1 MGECN
6 CILNQFKSTNSIICL
21 KKHLWYFVNYK
32 GGVMGMFNLVEKE
45 LKRRENTS
53 ITENGAIGY
62 KTSNSALL
70 DLNYAISSLRQ
81 SDEEEWLCLGAGQ
94 HLCMCRRYC

>member
-1 MGECN
+1 
-6 CILNQFKSTNSIICL
+6 
-21 KKHLWYFVNYK
+21 
-32 GGVMGMFNLVEKE
+32 MGMFNLVEKE

-81 SDEEEWLCLGAGQ
+81 SDEEEIMFLFDNSLQGTFVKVLGKDDCLEYVTKDYPIWISI
-94 HLCMCRRYC
+94 HSIKT